1 MRTAALILQ
10 LWRELERQLESADE
24 DDREDLHARIFELR
38 DLYKRTVDDVY
49 DVEAAG
55 GPSAGD

>member
-1 MRTAALILQ
+1 MILQ

-38 DLYKRTVDDVY
+38 GLYQRAIEDVY

-55 GPSAGD
+55 GPSEGGSRS